1 MPMIIVES
9 ASSRVSSRDIVAVS
23 FNYLRAGVD
32 SWRLDDPDNWQL
44 SWRQYSL
51 AAAVA
56 VASESAAAVSPPNP
70 VETPDWRFLA
80 VVTFKLRVDYSW
92 EHL

>member
-56 VASESAAAVSPPNP
+56 VASESAAAVSPQ
-70 VETPDWRFLA
+70 TLL
-80 VVTFKLRVDYSW
+80 KLQIGDF
-92 EHL
+92 